1 MILLQQMLILF
12 FYMMIGYWAK
22 KKGFFGAEAS
32 STISWI
38 VVNIANP
45 AMIISSVINGESSI
59 TGKELINTA
68 ILACISY
75 AVLLVLAEILPR
87 IFKTNGKTRAAYKI
101 MTVFNN
107 IGFMGFPVISA
118 AYGPDA
124 LLYAA
129 IFVLPYNILFYTYG
143 ITVTTSGEGKTKINL
158 KQILNIGSVASILAV
173 VLYVA
178 QIPMHDMIKTPMAS
192 LSGLTSSLSMFV
204 IGISL
209 SNMKIRELFT
219 DFKLVGYTAIKL
231 LVIPVIGTV
240 IASNFIHNQMLL
252 NVFMIMLAT
261 PAGAM
266 TAMLA
271 QEYDG
276 DYELASKAV
285 ALTTVLSVIT
295 IPIVSAIVF

>member
-1 MILLQQMLILF
+1 MILFQQMIIMF
-12 FYMMIGYWAK
+12 FYMMVGYCAR
-22 KKGFFGAEAS
+22 KKGYLGESAGA
-32 STISWI
+32 TISWI

-45 AMIISSVINGESSI
+45 AMIISSVINGESVI
-59 TGKELINTA
+59 AGRELMNTVV
-68 ILACISY
+68 LACIMF
-75 AVLLVLAEILPR
+75 AILILLAEILPKMFR
-87 IFKTNGKTRAAYKI
+87 TEGKTRSAYKV

-107 IGFMGFPVISA
+107 IGFMGFPVIAA
-118 AYGPDA
+118 AYGEEA

-129 IFVLPYNILFYTYG
+129 IFVLPYNVLFYTYG
-143 ITVTTSGEGKTKINL
+143 IAVTQSGQEKKDSKI
-158 KQILNIGSVASILAV
+158 KQIFNLGTIASILAII
-173 VLYVA
+173 LYLT
-178 QIPMHDMIKTPMAS
+178 QIPVHNMIKTCMES

-209 SNMKIRELFT
+209 SSMKIRELFT
-219 DFKLVGYTAIKL
+219 DFKLMGYSMIKL
-231 LVIPVIGTV
+231 LLIPIAGTL
-240 IASNFIHNQMLL
+240 IASNFIQSQMLL

-276 DYELASKAV
+276 DYPLASRAV
-285 ALTTVLSVIT
+285 ALTTLLSVVT

>member
-1 MILLQQMLILF
+1 
-12 FYMMIGYWAK
+12 MMIGYISRK
-22 KKGFFGAEAS
+22 KNLLGKEAGPS
-32 STISWI
+32 ISWI

-59 TGKELINTA
+59 TGEELIWTA
-68 ILACISY
+68 ILACITF
-75 AVLLVLAEILPR
+75 AVLIVLAEILPR
-87 IFKTNGKTRAAYKI
+87 LFKTEGKTRAAYKI

-107 IGFMGFPVISA
+107 IGFMGFPVIAA
-118 AYGPDA
+118 AYGEEA

-143 ITVTTSGEGKTKINL
+143 IAITQSNGANQKLKI
-158 KQILNIGSVASILAV
+158 KQILNIGSIASILAV
-173 VLYVA
+173 VLYLTQMPVHG
-178 QIPMHDMIKTPMAS
+178 IIKSVTAS
-192 LSGLTSSLSMFV
+192 LSDLTAPLSMFV

-209 SNMKIRELFT
+209 TNMKIRELFT
-219 DFKLVGYTAIKL
+219 DIKLLGYSAIKL
-231 LVIPVIGTV
+231 LLIPVVGML
-240 IASNFIHNQMLL
+240 IAGNYIQNQMLCE
-252 NVFMIMLAT
+252 VFMIMLAT

-276 DYELASKAV
+276 DYSLASRAV
-285 ALTTVLSVIT
+285 ALTTLLSVIT

>member
-1 MILLQQMLILF
+1 MILFQQMLIMF

-22 KKGFFGAEAS
+22 KKGFFGEEAGPA
-32 STISWI
+32 ISWI

-45 AMIISSVINGESSI
+45 AMIISSVINGESTI
-59 TGKELINTA
+59 TGKELISTA
-68 ILACISY
+68 ILACISF
-75 AVLLVLAEILPR
+75 AILLILAEILPR
-87 IFKTNGKTRAAYKI
+87 LFHTEGKVRSAYKI

-118 AYGPDA
+118 AYGQEA

-129 IFVLPYNILFYTYG
+129 IFVLPYNVLFYTYG
-143 ITVTTSGEGKTKINL
+143 IAVTTSGGEKNGVSL
-158 KQILNIGSVASILAV
+158 KKILNIGSIASILAV

-178 QIPMHDMIKTPMAS
+178 QIPMHDMIKSSMSS
-192 LSGLTSSLSMFV
+192 LSSLTTSLSMFV

-209 SNMKIRELFT
+209 SKMKIRELFA
-219 DFKLVGYTAIKL
+219 DVKLLGYSAIKL
-231 LVIPVIGTV
+231 LVIPVVGTFL
-240 IASNFIHNQMLL
+240 AANFIHNQMLL

-276 DYELASKAV
+276 DYALASKAV
-285 ALTTVLSVIT
+285 ALTTLLSVIT

>member
-22 KKGFFGAEAS
+22 KKGFFGEEAS
-32 STISWI
+32 ATISWI

-59 TGKELINTA
+59 EGSELIRTA
-68 ILACISY
+68 VLACISY
-75 AVLLVLAEILPR
+75 AILIILAEILPR
-87 IFKTNGKTRAAYKI
+87 VFKTSGKQRSAYKI

-118 AYGPDA
+118 AYGQEA

-143 ITVTTSGEGKTKINL
+143 ITVTRSGGEKTKLNL
-158 KQILNIGSVASILAV
+158 KQILNIGSIASILAV
-173 VLYVA
+173 VLYVT
-178 QIPMHDMIKTPMAS
+178 QLPMHDMIKTPMAS

-204 IGISL
+204 IGISM
-209 SNMKIRELFT
+209 SKMKIRELFT
-219 DFKLVGYTAIKL
+219 DFKLLGYTAIKL
-231 LVIPVIGTV
+231 LVIPVIGTIV
-240 IASNFIHNQMLL
+240 ASNFIHNQMLL

-276 DYELASKAV
+276 DYALASKAV
-285 ALTTVLSVIT
+285 ALTTLLSVIT

>member
-22 KKGFFGAEAS
+22 KKGFFGEEAS
-32 STISWI
+32 ATISWI

-59 TGKELINTA
+59 KGSELISTA
-68 ILACISY
+68 ILACVSFGI
-75 AVLLVLAEILPR
+75 LIILAEILPR
-87 IFKTNGKTRAAYKI
+87 VFHTEGKTRSAYKI

-118 AYGPDA
+118 AYGQEA

-143 ITVTTSGEGKTKINL
+143 ITVTRSGGEKTKLNL
-158 KQILNIGSVASILAV
+158 KQILNIGSVASILAG

-178 QIPMHDMIKTPMAS
+178 QIPMHDMIKTSMGS

-219 DFKLVGYTAIKL
+219 DFKLLGYTGIKL
-231 LVIPVIGTV
+231 LIIPVIGTL
-240 IASNFIHNQMLL
+240 IASNFIQNQMLL

-276 DYELASKAV
+276 DYALASKAV

>member
-12 FYMMIGYWAK
+12 FYMMIGYWARK
-22 KKGFFGAEAS
+22 KKFFGDEAGA
-32 STISWI
+32 TISWI

-45 AMIISSVINGESSI
+45 AMIISSVINEESSI
-59 TGKELINTA
+59 TGSELISTA
-68 ILACISY
+68 FLTCISF
-75 AVLLVLAEILPR
+75 AVLIILAEILPR
-87 IFKTNGKTRAAYKI
+87 LFGTTGKTRAAYKI

-118 AYGPDA
+118 AYGQEA

-143 ITVTTSGEGKTKINL
+143 IAVTTSSEEKTGINI
-158 KQILNIGSVASILAV
+158 KQILNIGSIASILAV
-173 VLYVA
+173 ILYIL
-178 QIPMHDMIKTPMAS
+178 QIPMHDMIKTSMGS

-209 SNMKIRELFT
+209 STMNIRELFT
-219 DFKLVGYTAIKL
+219 VRKLLGYSVIKL
-231 LVIPVIGTV
+231 LLIPVVGTLM
-240 IASNFIHNQMLL
+240 ASNFIHNPMLL

-276 DYELASKAV
+276 DYELASRAV
-285 ALTTVLSVIT
+285 ALTTVLSVVT

>member
-12 FYMMIGYWAK
+12 FYMVIGYAARK
-22 KKGFFGAEAS
+22 RGYLGNEAGAA
-32 STISWI
+32 ISWI

-45 AMIISSVINGESSI
+45 AMIISSVVNGESTISGQDLLV
-59 TGKELINTA
+59 TVM
-68 ILACISY
+68 LALSY
-75 AVLLVLAEILPR
+75 FAVLILLAEILPR
-87 IFKTNGKTRAAYKI
+87 LFRVTGKTRSAYKVL
-101 MTVFNN
+101 TVFNN

-118 AYGPDA
+118 AYGQES

-129 IFVLPYNILFYTYG
+129 MFVLPFNILFYTYG
-143 ITVTTSGEGKTKINL
+143 IAVTASGGEKKGFNL

-173 VLYVA
+173 VLYALQLPV
-178 QIPMHDMIKTPMAS
+178 HGVIKTATGS
-192 LSGLTSSLSMFV
+192 LSNLTAPLSMMV

-209 SNMKIRELFT
+209 SSMRLRELFT
-219 DFKLVGYTAIKL
+219 NLKLLGYTMVKL
-231 LVIPVIGTV
+231 LLIPVVGTL
-240 IASNFIHNQMLL
+240 IAANFIHNEMLC

-285 ALTTVLSVIT
+285 ALTTVFSVVT

>member
-1 MILLQQMLILF
+1 MLLLQQMLILF

-22 KKGFFGAEAS
+22 KKGFLGEEAGP
-32 STISWI
+32 TISWI

-45 AMIISSVINGESSI
+45 AMIISSVINGESAI
-59 TGKELINTA
+59 TGGELIHTA
-68 ILACISY
+68 FLACVSF
-75 AVLLVLAEILPR
+75 AVLIILAEILPR
-87 IFKTNGKTRAAYKI
+87 LFGTNGKQRSAYKI

-118 AYGPDA
+118 AYGEEA

-143 ITVTTSGEGKTKINL
+143 IAVTRSSGEKKKVEL

-178 QIPMHDMIKTPMAS
+178 QIPMHEMIKTATGS

-209 SNMKIRELFT
+209 SSMKIRELFT
-219 DFKLVGYTAIKL
+219 DKKLLGYTAIKL
-231 LVIPVIGTV
+231 LIIPVIGTV
-240 IASNFIHNQMLL
+240 AASNFIHNQMLL

-276 DYELASKAV
+276 DYALASKAV

>member
-1 MILLQQMLILF
+1 MILLQQMLIMF
-12 FYMMIGYWAK
+12 FYMMIGYWARK
-22 KKGFFGAEAS
+22 KEFLGEDAGAA
-32 STISWI
+32 ISWI
-38 VVNIANP
+38 VVNVANP
-45 AMIISSVINGESSI
+45 AMIISSVINGESTI
-59 TGKELINTA
+59 EGKELLNTA
-68 ILACISY
+68 FLACISF
-75 AVLLVLAEILPR
+75 AVLILLAEILPR
-87 IFKTNGKTRAAYKI
+87 LFQTSGKQRSAYKI

-118 AYGPDA
+118 AYGQEA

-129 IFVLPYNILFYTYG
+129 IFVLPYNVLFYTYG
-143 ITVTTSGEGKTKINL
+143 IMVTKSGGEKIGINL
-158 KQILNIGSVASILAV
+158 KQILNIGSIASIIAI
-173 VLYVA
+173 VLYVT
-178 QIPMHDMIKTPMAS
+178 QIPMHDMIKDSMGS

-209 SNMKIRELFT
+209 SSMNLRKLFT
-219 DFKLVGYTAIKL
+219 DTKLLGYTAIKL
-231 LVIPVIGTV
+231 LVIPVMGTL
-240 IASNFIHNQMLL
+240 IAANFIHNQMLL

-285 ALTTVLSVIT
+285 ALTTVFSVLT

>member
-12 FYMMIGYWAK
+12 CYMMVGYWAK
-22 KKGFFGAEAS
+22 KKGFFDEGASA
-32 STISWI
+32 TISWI
-38 VVNIANP
+38 VVNVANP
-45 AMIISSVINGESSI
+45 AMIISSVINEEGSI
-59 TGKELINTA
+59 TGRELIDTA
-68 ILACISY
+68 VLACISF
-75 AVLLVLAEILPR
+75 AILIILAEILPR
-87 IFKTNGKTRAAYKI
+87 IFHTKGKMRSAYKI

-107 IGFMGFPVISA
+107 IGFMGFPIITA
-118 AYGPDA
+118 AYGEEA

-143 ITVTTSGEGKTKINL
+143 VKVTQGAGEKTGLKL
-158 KQILNIGSVASILAV
+158 KQILNIGSISSILAV
-173 VLYVA
+173 VLYVVR
-178 QIPMHDMIKTPMAS
+178 IPMHDVIKTATAS
-192 LSGLTSSLSMFV
+192 LSNLTGPLSMFV

-219 DFKLVGYTAIKL
+219 DVKLMGYTAIKL
-231 LVIPVIGTV
+231 LLIPVIGTLV
-240 IASNFIHNQMLL
+240 AANFIHDQMLL

-285 ALTTVLSVIT
+285 ALTTLLSVVT
-295 IPIVSAIVF
+295 IPVVSAIVF

>member
-1 MILLQQMLILF
+1 MILFQQMLIMF

-22 KKGFFGAEAS
+22 KKRFFGEEAG

-45 AMIISSVINGESSI
+45 AMIISSVINGESVI
-59 TGKELINTA
+59 TGKELIHTA
-68 ILACISY
+68 ILACVSFSI
-75 AVLLVLAEILPR
+75 LIVLAEILPR
-87 IFKTNGKTRAAYKI
+87 LFHTQGKVRSAYKI

-118 AYGPDA
+118 AYGQEA

-129 IFVLPYNILFYTYG
+129 IFVLPYNVLFYTYG
-143 ITVTTSGEGKTKINL
+143 IAVTTNGGEKKGIDL
-158 KQILNIGSVASILAV
+158 KKILNIGSIASILAV
-173 VLYVA
+173 ILYVA
-178 QIPMHDMIKTPMAS
+178 QIPMHEMIKSSMSS
-192 LSGLTSSLSMFV
+192 LSSLTTSLSMFV

-219 DFKLVGYTAIKL
+219 DIRLMGYSAIKL
-231 LVIPVIGTV
+231 LIIPVIGTLL
-240 IASNFIHNQMLL
+240 AANFIHNQMLL

-261 PAGAM
+261 PTGAM

-276 DYELASKAV
+276 DYALASKAV
-285 ALTTVLSVIT
+285 ALTTILSVIT

>member
-1 MILLQQMLILF
+1 MLLLQQMLILF
-12 FYMMIGYWAK
+12 FYMLIGYFARK
-22 KKGFFGAEAS
+22 KHFLGEDAGA
-32 STISWI
+32 TISWI

-45 AMIISSVINGESSI
+45 AMIISSVINGESVI
-59 TGKELINTA
+59 TGKELVNTA
-68 ILACISY
+68 FLACVSF
-75 AVLLVLAEILPR
+75 AVLIILAEILPR
-87 IFKTNGKTRAAYKI
+87 LFKTRGKQRSAYKI

-107 IGFMGFPVISA
+107 IGFMGFPLISA
-118 AYGPDA
+118 TYGQEA
-124 LLYAA
+124 LLYGA
-129 IFVLPYNILFYTYG
+129 IFVLPYNVLFYTYG
-143 ITVTTSGEGKTKINL
+143 ITVTRSGGEKTGINL
-158 KQILNIGSVASILAV
+158 KQILNIGSIASILAV
-173 VLYVA
+173 ILYVT
-178 QIPMHDMIKTPMAS
+178 QIPMHDMIKTTMGS
-192 LSGLTSSLSMFV
+192 LSGLTSSLSMIV

-219 DFKLVGYTAIKL
+219 DAKLLGYSAIKL
-231 LVIPVIGTV
+231 LIIPVIGT
-240 IASNFIHNQMLL
+240 ILAANFIHNQMLL

-295 IPIVSAIVF
+295 IPVVSAIVF

>member
-22 KKGFFGAEAS
+22 KKGFFGEEAS
-32 STISWI
+32 ATISWI

-45 AMIISSVINGESSI
+45 AMIISSVINGESTIKGS
-59 TGKELINTA
+59 ELINTA
-68 ILACISY
+68 VLACISF
-75 AVLLVLAEILPR
+75 AILIGLAEILPR
-87 IFKTNGKTRAAYKI
+87 VFRTGGKTRSAYKI

-118 AYGPDA
+118 AYGQDA

-143 ITVTTSGEGKTKINL
+143 IAVTRSGGEKKKLQL
-158 KQILNIGSVASILAV
+158 KQILNIGSIASILAV

-178 QIPMHDMIKTPMAS
+178 QLPMHDMIKTSMGS

-209 SNMKIRELFT
+209 SNMKIRELFM
-219 DFKLVGYTAIKL
+219 DYRLLGYTAIKL
-231 LVIPVIGTV
+231 LIIPVTGTL
-240 IASNFIHNQMLL
+240 IAANFIHNQMLL
-252 NVFMIMLAT
+252 NVFMVMLAT

-285 ALTTVLSVIT
+285 ALTTLLSVVT
-295 IPIVSAIVF
+295 IPVVSAIVF

>member
-12 FYMMIGYWAK
+12 FYMMIGYWARK
-22 KKGFFGAEAS
+22 KKFFGDEAGP
-32 STISWI
+32 TISWI

-59 TGKELINTA
+59 AGKELINTA
-68 ILACISY
+68 VLACVSY
-75 AVLLVLAEILPR
+75 AILISLAEILPR
-87 IFKTNGKTRAAYKI
+87 LFRTTGKKRSAYKI

-118 AYGPDA
+118 AYGQEA

-143 ITVTTSGEGKTKINL
+143 IMVTGNAGGKTKFDL
-158 KQILNIGSVASILAV
+158 KKILNIGSVASILAV
-173 VLYVA
+173 LLYVL
-178 QIPMHDMIKTPMAS
+178 QIPMPDMIKTPMGS

-209 SNMKIRELFT
+209 SSMKIRELFT
-219 DFKLVGYTAIKL
+219 DFKLLGYTAIKL
-231 LVIPVIGTV
+231 LVIPVVGTL
-240 IASNFIHNQMLL
+240 IAANFIHNQMLL

-276 DYELASKAV
+276 DYALASKAV
-285 ALTTVLSVIT
+285 ALTTLLSVIT
-295 IPIVSAIVF
+295 IPVVSAIVF

>member
-1 MILLQQMLILF
+1 MILLQQMIIMF
-12 FYMMIGYWAK
+12 IYMVIGYGARK
-22 KKGFFGAEAS
+22 KNLLGEDAG

-45 AMIISSVINGESSI
+45 AMIISSVINGESTI
-59 TGKELINTA
+59 TGQELIRTA
-68 ILACISY
+68 ILACITF
-75 AVLLVLAEILPR
+75 AVLMILAEILPR
-87 IFKTNGKTRAAYKI
+87 LFRTTGKTQSAYKI

-107 IGFMGFPVISA
+107 IGFMGFPVIEA
-118 AYGPDA
+118 AYGEEA

-143 ITVTTSGEGKTKINL
+143 IAVTQSGGETKGL
-158 KQILNIGSVASILAV
+158 KVRQILNIGSIASILAV
-173 VLYVA
+173 ILYLT
-178 QIPMHDMIKTPMAS
+178 QIPVHGIIKSVTAS
-192 LSGLTSSLSMFV
+192 LSDLTAPLSMFV

-209 SNMKIRELFT
+209 TKMQLRELFT
-219 DFKLVGYTAIKL
+219 DIKLLGYSAIKL
-231 LVIPVIGTV
+231 LVIPIVGMM
-240 IASNFIHNQMLL
+240 IAGNYIQNQMLCE
-252 NVFMIMLAT
+252 VFMIMLAT

-276 DYELASKAV
+276 DYSLASRAV
-285 ALTTVLSVIT
+285 ALTTLLSVIT

>member
-1 MILLQQMLILF
+1 MLLLQQMLILF
-12 FYMMIGYWAK
+12 FYMLIGYFTRK
-22 KKGFFGAEAS
+22 KHFLGEDAGA
-32 STISWI
+32 TISWI

-45 AMIISSVINGESSI
+45 AMIISSVINGESAI
-59 TGKELINTA
+59 TGKELVNTA
-68 ILACISY
+68 FLACVSF
-75 AVLLVLAEILPR
+75 AVLIILAEILPR
-87 IFKTNGKTRAAYKI
+87 LFRTNGKQRSAYKI

-118 AYGPDA
+118 AYGQEA

-129 IFVLPYNILFYTYG
+129 IFVLPYNVLFYTYG
-143 ITVTTSGEGKTKINL
+143 ITVTRSGGEKARINL
-158 KQILNIGSVASILAV
+158 KQILNIGSIASILAV
-173 VLYVA
+173 VLYVT
-178 QIPMHDMIKTPMAS
+178 QIPMHDMIKTTMGS
-192 LSGLTSSLSMFV
+192 LSGLTSSLSMIV

-219 DFKLVGYTAIKL
+219 DIKLLGYSAIKL
-231 LVIPVIGTV
+231 LIIPVAGTLL
-240 IASNFIHNQMLL
+240 AANFIHNQMLL

-295 IPIVSAIVF
+295 IPVVSAIVF

>member
-1 MILLQQMLILF
+1 MILFQQMLIMF
-12 FYMMIGYWAK
+12 FYMMIGYWAR
-22 KKGFFGAEAS
+22 KKGFFDEQAGA
-32 STISWI
+32 TISWI

-45 AMIISSVINGESSI
+45 AMIISSVINGERAI
-59 TGKELINTA
+59 AGQELIRTAVLACVSFA
-68 ILACISY
+68 ILII
-75 AVLLVLAEILPR
+75 LAEILPR
-87 IFKTNGKTRAAYKI
+87 IFKTTGKTRSAYKI

-118 AYGPDA
+118 AYGQEA

-143 ITVTTSGEGKTKINL
+143 ITVTRSGGEKTGINL
-158 KQILNIGSVASILAV
+158 KQILNIGSIASILAV
-173 VLYVA
+173 VLYIT
-178 QIPMHDMIKTPMAS
+178 QIPMHDMIKTSMES

-209 SNMKIRELFT
+209 SNMKICKLFT
-219 DFKLVGYTAIKL
+219 DFKLMGYTAIKL
-231 LVIPVIGTV
+231 LVIPVIGTL

-271 QEYDG
+271 QEYEG

-285 ALTTVLSVIT
+285 ALTTVLSVVT
-295 IPIVSAIVF
+295 IPIVSVIVF